1 MQLNAALVHVRH
13 FIKKHFTKNITNP
26 KLSIRVCVYTYTNA
40 RVILNIDKTLIEQ
53 RHREKRA

>member
-13 FIKKHFTKNITNP
+13 FIKKTFYQKYYQPQTFDQG
-26 KLSIRVCVYTYTNA
+26 VCLHLHE

-53 RHREKRA
+53 RHRKKRA